1 MSMDQIMNLAWPVV
15 VIVIAVTLGISTALD
30 FYIKKMTL
38 EGKKVPQQVITAKE
52 ASDALYSEANK
63 LLDLT
68 GAEKK
73 AWAVDQLQK
82 QKPNLTTEVAK
93 GMIQKSYDDAH
104 AETPT
109 PDESSEVTTQPIGFL
124 DNGDDS
130 NGSSKA

>member
-1 MSMDQIMNLAWPVV
+1 MNLTMDQIMNIALIVLIIVV
-15 VIVIAVTLGISTALD
+15 AISQGVSTALD
-30 FYIKKMTL
+30 FYVKKMTE
-38 EGKKVPQQVITAKE
+38 EGKKVPTQVITAKE
-52 ASDALYSEANK
+52 TSDALYSEANK
-63 LLDLT
+63 LLDLP

-104 AETPT
+104 AETPA
-109 PDESSEVTTQPIGFL
+109 PEDSEKATQQIGFL

-130 NGSSKA
+130 NAKDA

>member
-1 MSMDQIMNLAWPVV
+1 MSMDQIMNLAWLVV
-15 VIVIAVTLGISTALD
+15 VIVIAATLGISTALD

-82 QKPNLTTEVAK
+82 QKPGLTKEVAA
-93 GMIQKSYDDAH
+93 GLIQKSYDTAH
-104 AETPT
+104 ASDNQETS
-109 PDESSEVTTQPIGFL
+109 DSEETTQPIGFL
-124 DNGDDS
+124 NNGDDS
-130 NGSSKA
+130 NGSDKA

>member
-1 MSMDQIMNLAWPVV
+1 MSMDQIMNLAWLVV
-15 VIVIAVTLGISTALD
+15 VVVIAVTLGISTALD

>member
-1 MSMDQIMNLAWPVV
+1 MSMDQIMNLAWLVV
-15 VIVIAVTLGISTALD
+15 IIVIAVTLGISTALD

-104 AETPT
+104 AETPA
-109 PDESSEVTTQPIGFL
+109 PEDSEEATQQIGFL

-130 NGSSKA
+130 NAKDA

>member
-1 MSMDQIMNLAWPVV
+1 MNIALIILIIVV
-15 VIVIAVTLGISTALD
+15 AISQGVSTALD
-30 FYIKKMTL
+30 FYVKKMTE
-38 EGKKVPQQVITAKE
+38 EGKKVPTQVITAKE

-93 GMIQKSYDDAH
+93 GMIQKSYDDAQKEM
-104 AETPT
+104 ATPSQDNETV
-109 PDESSEVTTQPIGFL
+109 EPIGFVQAE
-124 DNGDDS
+124 DDVK
-130 NGSSKA
+130 ND